1 MLVGWPALGTETNHV
16 EMVSYRVRDNV
27 VPFPL
32 LKISTN
38 EPEIT
43 NVAFT
48 FISSSLISTSVRV
61 AFFSVAVEI

>member
-1 MLVGWPALGTETNHV
+1 MLVGWPALGTETSHV
-16 EMVSYRVRDNV
+16 EMVSYRVTDNV

-32 LKISTN
+32 LKITTN

-43 NVAFT
+43 NVSFT

-61 AFFSVAVEI
+61 AFFSVVVEI